1 MYEKRSYTRFIINGS
16 ANIRTEG
23 DALNLFKGELI
34 DVGFKGF
41 SAYLKEKIELNSIV
55 QFELTTDLMS
65 RPLSGK
71 GKIRNVVESK
81 RRGAKYFKVGI
92 EFIDTDK
99 DSIEILLAQIHHRI
113 SREKRKR
120 AESRGSNIGPY

>member
-81 RRGAKYFKVGI
+81 RRGAQYFKVGI